1 MATDNSTDRVG
12 SYLHFIFPQPCYDE
26 YFLKLNFFHVQCFN
40 VVLSKALGYG
50 IILGAV
56 LVKLPQIMKIVSAG
70 SGKGISLVAV
80 MCELFAISATTTYGF
95 AMSFPFSAYGEGLF
109 LTIQTSLIAFLIL
122 FFGGNAVGAVMFG
135 ALYTGIMGYLLSG
148 LCPIAVLSALQS
160 INIPIVILSK
170 MLQAV
175 TNYRNGGTGQ
185 LSAVT
190 VFLLFAGSL
199 ARVFTSIHETGD
211 NLVIVTFIVSTVFNG
226 LIFAQILYYW
236 NSKSKKD

>member
-1 MATDNSTDRVG
+1 MAADNNTTG
-12 SYLHFIFPQPCYDE
+12 FASYLNFIFPQPCYDE
-26 YFLKLNFFHVQCFN
+26 YFVKFNFFHAQCFN

-56 LVKLPQIMKIVSAG
+56 LVKFPQILKILQAG
-70 SGKGISLVAV
+70 SGKGINLVAV
-80 MCELFAISATTTYGF
+80 LCELFAISATTTYGF
-95 AMSFPFSAYGEGLF
+95 AMSFPFSSYGEGLF

-122 FFGGNAVGAVMFG
+122 FFGNKVVGALLFIIS
-135 ALYTGIMGYLLSG
+135 YIGIMGYLLSG
-148 LCPIAVLSALQS
+148 LCPISILGALQS

-170 MLQAV
+170 MIQAV

-185 LSAVT
+185 LSVVT

-199 ARVFTSIHETGD
+199 ARIFTSIQETGD
-211 NLVIVTFIVSTVFNG
+211 NLIIVTFIVSTVFNG

-236 NSKSKKD
+236 NVKPKTE